1 MKKSFTL
8 LEVVISIAIFMIM
21 VLFLYKAL
29 DEAKYT
35 NKLFLKNKEKSQ
47 NIEDIYNILLE
58 DFAQSSKVSFSL
70 DKEKN
75 SIIKLETSNIYHN
88 PYYKNVTYFIGSNFK
103 LVRIES
109 FEQFNPTTPP
119 TIDFFEKSYTDIL
132 LDDIEFFEISKFS
145 ETKYVVAIKQ
155 KNKERLF
162 FNLFKN
168 NTNKP

>member
-8 LEVVISIAIFMIM
+8 LEVIISITIFMIM
-21 VLFLYKAL
+21 VLFLYKTL

-47 NIEDIYNILLE
+47 NMEEVYNILLE
-58 DFAQSSKVSFSL
+58 DFVQSSNVSFSL

-75 SIIKLETSNIYHN
+75 SIIKIETSNIYHN
-88 PYYKNVTYFIGSNFK
+88 PYYKNVTYFVGSNFR

-109 FEQFNPTTPP
+109 FEQFNATTPP
-119 TIDFFEKSYTDIL
+119 TIDFFEKSYIDIL
-132 LDDIEFFEISKFS
+132 LEDIEIFEIAKFS
-145 ETKYVVAIKQ
+145 ETKYALVLKQ

-168 NTNKP
+168 NISKP